1 MPEIG
6 REIGRRG
13 ALAAL
18 GGAALSSPLWAQQ
31 LVDLGLKGG
40 GGQVPLTH
48 GFPEKGPMILQRSR
62 APLLE
67 TPFEVFDVGD
77 RGVFTPNDRFF
88 VRWHYSDIPLSVD
101 AAAFRLRIEGAVNRP
116 VAMTLGDLLKLPRVE
131 IAAINQCSGNSRG
144 HFSPRVPGGQW
155 GHGAM
160 GNARWTGVRLKDVLD
175 RAGIKAG
182 AGAVRFSGLDRPP
195 VDGAPWFAKSLSVDH
210 ARDGEVMI
218 AFAMNGQQ
226 LPMLNGFPIRLV
238 VPGWYST
245 YWIKALDRIEVLDG
259 ADDNFW
265 MAKAYQIP
273 ATSRASVSPA
283 DKGFP
288 TVPISKMVPRSFIT
302 NRRTPALAANAPL
315 KLRGIAFGGASG
327 VARVELTRD
336 GGKSWTAASLDRDEG
351 QYSFRAWSIDLG
363 ALPRGDHVIGVRCTA
378 VDEATQVADPIWN
391 GGGYMYNPIE
401 TISVAVA

>member
-6 REIGRRG
+6 RRS
-13 ALAAL
+13 ALAAI

-40 GGQVPLTH
+40 GGQVPLVH
-48 GFPEKGPMILQRSR
+48 NFPEKGPMILQRSR

-67 TPFEVFDVGD
+67 TPFDVFDIGD
-77 RGVFTPNDRFF
+77 RGVFTPSDRFF

-101 AAAFRLRIEGAVNRP
+101 VAAFRLRIEGAVSQP
-116 VAMTLGDLLKLPRVE
+116 TALTLGDLLKLPRVE
-131 IAAINQCSGNSRG
+131 IAAVNQCSGNSRG
-144 HFSPRVPGGQW
+144 YFSPRVPGGQW

-175 RAGIKAG
+175 HAGIKAG
-182 AGAVRFSGLDRPP
+182 ASAVRFSGLDRPP
-195 VDGAPWFAKSLSVDH
+195 VEGAPWFAKSLSVDH
-210 ARDGEVMI
+210 ARNGEVMI

-226 LPMLNGFPIRLV
+226 LPMLNGFPLRLV

-245 YWIKALDRIEVLDG
+245 YWVKALYRIEVLTS

-273 ATSRASVSPA
+273 ATPRASVAPA

-302 NRRTPALAANAPL
+302 NRRTATLAAGAPL
-315 KLRGIAFGGASG
+315 KLRGIAFGGATG
-327 VARVELTRD
+327 VARVDLTRD
-336 GGKSWTAASLDRDEG
+336 GGKSWQAAVLDRDEG
-351 QYSFRAWSIDLG
+351 AYSFRAWSLNMG
-363 ALPRGDHVIGVRCTA
+363 ALERGDHKIGVRCTA
-378 VDEATQVADPIWN
+378 TDGQAQVADPIWN
-391 GGGYMYNPIE
+391 GGGYMYNPVE
-401 TISVAVA
+401 TITVVAA

>member
-1 MPEIG
+1 M

-18 GGAALSSPLWAQQ
+18 GGAALSSPLWAQK
-31 LVDLGLKGG
+31 LVDLRLAGG
-40 GGQVPLTH
+40 GGRLPLTDA
-48 GFPEKGPMILQRSR
+48 FPEKRGMILQRTR

-67 TPFEVFDVGD
+67 TPMEVFDPGT

-101 AAAFRLRIEGAVNRP
+101 VGAFRLRIEGAVARP
-116 VAMTLGDLLKLPRVE
+116 TALSLAELLKLPRVE
-131 IAAINQCSGNSRG
+131 IAAVNQCSGNSRG
-144 HFSPRVPGGQW
+144 HFAPRVPGGQW

-175 RAGIKAG
+175 RAGLKPG
-182 AGAVRFSGLDRPP
+182 VQAVRFAGLDRPP
-195 VDGAPWFAKSLSVDH
+195 IEGAPWFAKSLAVDH

-245 YWIKALDRIEVLDG
+245 YWIKALDRIEVLD
-259 ADDNFW
+259 APDDNFW

-273 ATSRASVSPA
+273 ATPRASVTPDA
-283 DKGFP
+283 KDFP
-288 TVPISKMVPRSFIT
+288 TVPINKMVPRSFIT
-302 NRRTPALAANAPL
+302 GGYGGALAAGAPL
-315 KLRGIAFGGASG
+315 KLTGIAFGGASG

-336 GGKSWTAASLDRDEG
+336 GGRSWQVATLDRDEG
-351 QYSFRAWSIDLG
+351 LPHSAPSPAAGRTPPRPRWCCGASFTPRARRW
-363 ALPRGDHVIGVRCTA
+363 
-378 VDEATQVADPIWN
+378 
-391 GGGYMYNPIE
+391 
-401 TISVAVA
+401 